1 MIYNDRQEIHEGI
14 GMSYNQWRK
23 LAVADFLAA
32 FNKFTHMRYIVWPGP
47 EHHGMPIAV
56 KRTSVKEN
64 GEGEMIFEGANGQ
77 EFEVIIRERK
87 VANTS
92 SQAA

>member
-1 MIYNDRQEIHEGI
+1 
-14 GMSYNQWRK
+14 
-23 LAVADFLAA
+23 
-32 FNKFTHMRYIVWPGP
+32 
-47 EHHGMPIAV
+47 
-56 KRTSVKEN
+56 VKEN